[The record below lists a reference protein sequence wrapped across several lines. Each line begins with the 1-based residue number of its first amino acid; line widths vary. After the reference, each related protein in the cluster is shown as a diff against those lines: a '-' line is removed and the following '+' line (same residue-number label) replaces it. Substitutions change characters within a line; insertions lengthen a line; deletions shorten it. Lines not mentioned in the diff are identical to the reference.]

1 MSVRTRFA
9 PSPTGELHLGGAR
22 TALFNWLFAKSQ
34 KGKFLLRIEDTDAKR
49 SDNQTTK
56 NIIKDLEWLN
66 INWDEDI
73 VYQKEN
79 IGNHKKVINKLLRSG
94 HAYHCYCSEEEIKE
108 LKSANETNGLKA
120 LRSPWRD
127 KDKSETGIESSV
139 IRFKTPENVTLT
151 FNDKIRGLLRWK
163 SDEIEDFVIARSD
176 GTPTYN
182 LAVVVDDKDMKISHV
197 IRGEDHITNT
207 IKQALIYEALNWNLP
222 IFAHIPLIQNQ
233 AGQKLSKRDGKNNLV
248 DFKRD
253 GILPMA
259 MMNYLARLGW
269 SYNNEEFF
277 SDKQA
282 ISWFSLKG
290 IGKSPSKYD
299 EKKLLNL
306 CGKHLKALEIEELF
320 EKFLSYLKN
329 YVNCNIHEKYKKELK
344 LLTVLLQD
352 RCNSLGDIYENS
364 KFLFSSP
371 DDSIFKEYREI
382 LSNETILVIG
392 KFIDSLNREEILW
405 NSETIEKFI
414 KVFCE
419 KNKLTFRQIGIPL
432 RILITGS
439 THSASITYILEIIG
453 KKDTIHRLKTTI
465 EIKK

>member
-22 TALFNWLFAKSQ
+22 TALFNWLFAKGH

-49 SDNQTTK
+49 SDDQTTK
-56 NIIKDLEWLN
+56 NIIKDLKWLN
-66 INWDEDI
+66 LNWDEDI

-79 IGNHKKVINKLLRSG
+79 IDKHKEVINNLLRSG
-94 HAYHCYCSEEEIKE
+94 HAYNCYCSEEEIKE
-108 LKSANETNGLKA
+108 LKSANETNSLKA

-127 KDKSETGIESSV
+127 IDKSESDTGHSV

-151 FNDKIRGLLRWK
+151 FNDKIRGLLNWK
-163 SDEIEDFVIARSD
+163 SDRIEDFVIARSD

-182 LAVVVDDKDMKISHV
+182 LAVVADDKDMKISHV

-207 IKQALIYEALNWNLP
+207 IKQTLIYEALNWNLP
-222 IFAHIPLIQNQ
+222 VFAHIPLIQNQ

-306 CGKHLKALEIEELF
+306 CGKHLKALKSEELY
-320 EKFLSYLKN
+320 ENFLSYLKN
-329 YVNCNIHEKYKKELK
+329 YKNFNIDEKYKKELK
-344 LLTVLLQD
+344 LLTALLQD
-352 RCNSLGDIYENS
+352 RCNSLGDIYEKS
-364 KFLFSSP
+364 KFLFSFP
-371 DDSIFKEYREI
+371 EDSIFKEHHEV
-382 LSNETILVIG
+382 LSNETILVIES
-392 KFIDSLNREEILW
+392 FIDSLNREKILW
-405 NSETIEKFI
+405 NAESIEKFI
-414 KVFCE
+414 KRFCE
-419 KNKLTFRQIGIPL
+419 QNKLTFRQIGIPL

-439 THSASITYILEIIG
+439 AHSASITDILEIIG
-453 KKDTIHRLKTTI
+453 KENTIYRLKTLI
-465 EIKK
+465 QKKK